1 MSIFD
6 ADRKK
11 REMVERNRK
20 WKIWCSVVTEVRMAK
35 VKEKSIEE
43 GSVASWRI
51 DSHGAYGDTKESGK
65 RTKNKKVAL
74 R

>member
-35 VKEKSIEE
+35 VKEKRIGE

-51 DSHGAYGDTKESGK
+51 DSHGAYGDTKGSGQGI
-65 RTKNKKVAL
+65 KK
-74 R
+74 